1 MGFSITEKI
10 IKKHIVEGEMEA
22 GNEIGINVDQI
33 MFPDSS
39 GTMVCLEFEALN
51 IPKVKVKTAVG
62 YVDHNLLQIG
72 FENAD
77 DHLYLKTFSKKYGV
91 IFSRAG
97 NGICHQLHVQRFAK
111 PGEILLGADSHTPT
125 NGAVGMLAI
134 GSGGLDIASVMGGL
148 PYYLKM
154 PQIANII
161 LEGKL
166 QKGVSAKDIILY
178 ILKKIGVK
186 GGLGKIFEYTGP
198 GVKSLEIE
206 DRAVITNM
214 GTELGLTS
222 SIFPSD
228 NKTHRFFKAQDR
240 EQDWKEL
247 FPDKD
252 AKYSEIIKINLSDI
266 EPLVAQPHSPDNVV
280 KAKELENIKIDQVFI
295 GSCTNSS
302 YLDLA
307 KVARILDGKKIHPDV
322 SLVISPGSNQV
333 YQMALRD
340 GLIEKMVRAGA
351 RILECGCGPCVG
363 IGQAPPSKGISLR
376 TTNRNFRG
384 RSGTNDANV
393 YLVSTETA
401 AVSAL
406 NGKISDPRFSN
417 IKDFDLDLKYFIDDS
432 MFVYPEEEGSNKVEV
447 RKGPNIKEVPIRKE
461 LEEELSGEVVLKLD
475 DNITTDDIMPAGAKL
490 LSLRSNIPEISKYV
504 FSKIDPTFVSRI
516 KKIKNSFI
524 VAGENYGQGSS
535 REHAALAP
543 MYLGLK
549 VVIAKSFARIHF
561 NNLINFGI
569 IPLIFKDKN
578 DYLKIDQGD
587 ILEMKNITNIIRS
600 EKGITISILNKGIKV
615 ETTIDLSTRMRFI
628 LLAGGLL
635 NFVKKNK

>member
-1 MGFSITEKI
+1 MGYSITQKI
-10 IKKHIVEGEMEA
+10 LSKHLVEGTIKEK
-22 GNEIGINVDQI
+22 NTIGIRLDQI
-33 MFPDSS
+33 LFPDSS

-51 IPKVKVKTAVG
+51 IPKVQVKTVVS
-62 YVDHNLLQIG
+62 YIDHNTLQVS

-77 DHLYLKTFSKKYGV
+77 DHLFMKTFSKKYGV
-91 IFSRAG
+91 IFSRPG

-111 PGEILLGADSHTPT
+111 PGETLLGADSHTPT
-125 NGAVGMLAI
+125 SGALGMVAI
-134 GSGGLDIASVMGGL
+134 GGGGLDIASVMGGL

-154 PQIANII
+154 PQITNII
-161 LEGKL
+161 LEEQL

-178 ILKKIGVK
+178 ILSNIGVK
-186 GGLGKIFEYTGP
+186 GGLGKIFEYTGS
-198 GVKSLEIE
+198 GVDTLSIE
-206 DRAVITNM
+206 DRTVIANM

-222 SIFPSD
+222 SVFPSD
-228 NKTHRFFKAQDR
+228 HKTYEFLKAQDR
-240 EQDWKEL
+240 EQHWTEIY
-247 FPDKD
+247 PDKD
-252 AKYSEIIKINLSDI
+252 ANYSETITINLSEV

-280 KAKELENIKIDQVFI
+280 KVRELENIKLDQVFI

-307 KVARILDGKKIHPDV
+307 KAAHILNGKKIHPNV
-322 SLVISPGSNQV
+322 SLVISPGTNQV
-333 YQMALRD
+333 FQMALRD
-340 GLIEKMVRAGA
+340 GLIEKLVSAGA
-351 RILECGCGPCVG
+351 RILECACGPCVG
-363 IGQAPPSKGISLR
+363 VGQAPPSKGVSLR
-376 TTNRNFRG
+376 TTNRNFMG
-384 RSGTNDANV
+384 RSGTSDANI
-393 YLVSTETA
+393 YLASTETA

-406 NGKISDPRFSN
+406 NGTISDPRLSN
-417 IKDFDLDLKYFIDDS
+417 IKDFNIDPKYIIDDS
-432 MFVYPEEEGSNKVEV
+432 MFVYPEEEDNNEVEV

-461 LEEELSGEVVLKLD
+461 LDEELTGEIVLKLG
-475 DNITTDDIMPAGAKL
+475 DNITTDDIMPAGAQL

-504 FSKIDPTFVSRI
+504 FSKIDSTFIRRI

-561 NNLINFGI
+561 NNLLNFGI

-578 DYLKIDQGD
+578 DYKRIDQGD
-587 ILEMKNITNIIRS
+587 ILAIKNIRNIIQN
-600 EKGITISILNKGIKV
+600 EKTIIINIQNKGIKV
-615 ETTIDLSTRMRFI
+615 ETIIDLSPRLRSI

-635 NFVKKNK
+635 NYVKQNK